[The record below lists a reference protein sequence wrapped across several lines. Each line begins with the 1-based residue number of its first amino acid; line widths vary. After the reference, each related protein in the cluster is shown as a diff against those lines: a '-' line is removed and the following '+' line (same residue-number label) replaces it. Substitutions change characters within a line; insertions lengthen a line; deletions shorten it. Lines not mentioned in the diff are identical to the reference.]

1 MLVTAVEK
9 RKKGMSALFVEGEYL
24 MSVDTVTLMSSG
36 IKAGAD
42 VIEDELEELKEKSD
56 INRAKEKALYLI
68 EYRARSRREI
78 TDKLVPLY
86 GEAAAEAAVERL
98 EELGL
103 INDEDFARDLAR
115 QLMERKKYSAGRTVF
130 ELVKKGIDK
139 ELAEEITEELD
150 DDPSARITE
159 ILNTRYRGRLSDE
172 KGVNRA
178 VSGLRAMGY
187 SWYDIKDAL
196 YEMDIDI

>member
-42 VIEDELEELKEKSD
+42 VSEDELGELKEKSD

-86 GEAAAEAAVERL
+86 GEAAAEAGVERL

-172 KGVNRA
+172 KEVNRA
-178 VSGLRAMGY
+178 VNGLRAMGY
-187 SWYDIKDAL
+187 SWYDIRDAL
-196 YEMDIDI
+196 YDMDIEI